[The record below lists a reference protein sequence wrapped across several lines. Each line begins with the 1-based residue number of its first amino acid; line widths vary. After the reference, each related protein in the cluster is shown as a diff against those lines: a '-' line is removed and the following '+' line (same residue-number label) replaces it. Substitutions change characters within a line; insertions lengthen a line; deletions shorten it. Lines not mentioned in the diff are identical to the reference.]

1 MAASDAATSQEMK
14 PAAPGSSLA
23 RRLAPWAL
31 LTPNLLW
38 QAVFLAGPVV
48 LLAILSLHGYEP
60 GRGILYDVWNFDNYT
75 RFLTDPF
82 YLGVLFTT
90 VKMGVMVTLVCLVLG
105 FPLAYTLASLRGWK
119 RGLLYFCI
127 ILPLLTSAVVRTFGW
142 TILLSNNGFINR
154 TLMALGVTDMPIK
167 FLYNMT
173 GVVIALAQIMLP
185 FMVLALD
192 AALLNIDRAVVEA
205 ARNLGAKPVRVF
217 TRILLPLSL
226 PGIISGSV
234 LVFSLTIS
242 AFITPS
248 LVGGAQVK
256 IMPTMIYQQAM
267 TLLDWPFG
275 AALAFIMLL
284 FILLLLIP
292 ALHFAE
298 RRKDVR

>member
-1 MAASDAATSQEMK
+1 MAATPSVNTPSTLK
-14 PAAPGSSLA
+14 K
-23 RRLAPWAL
+23 RLAPWML
-31 LTPNLLW
+31 LTPNLFWLV
-38 QAVFLAGPVV
+38 VFLAGPVM
-48 LLAILSLHGYEP
+48 LLGALSLHGYEP
-60 GRGILYDVWNFDNYT
+60 GRGILYDIWNLDNYT
-75 RFLTDPF
+75 RFIGDPF
-82 YLGVLFTT
+82 YLGVLLTT
-90 VKMGVMVTLVCLVLG
+90 LKMGAMVTLVCLILG
-105 FPLAYTLASLRGWK
+105 FPLAYALSSLRGGL
-119 RGLLYFCI
+119 RGLLYFGI
-127 ILPLLTSAVVRTFGW
+127 ILPLLTSAVVRTYGW

-154 TLMALGVTDMPIK
+154 TLMSFGITEMPIK

-192 AALLNIDRAVVEA
+192 AALLNIDKSVIEA
-205 ARNLGAKPVRVF
+205 ARNLGARPAKVF
-217 TRILLPLSL
+217 FRILLPLSL

-275 AALAFIMLL
+275 SAIAFIMLFVIL
-284 FILLLLIP
+284 FLMIP
-292 ALHFAE
+292 SLHFAE
-298 RRKDVR
+298 RRKKA